1 MPAGGV
7 GLVCKDPVPSDIEVS
22 QTAVTPEHISAIAKE
37 AGILE
42 EELDLHGP
50 YIGNVKLSV
59 LERLKDAK
67 QGNYVLV
74 TGINPTSLGE
84 GKSTTTIGLSQ
95 ALGAHLDKKVFTN
108 IRVPSAGPTFGV
120 KGGASGG
127 GYAQTIPMELFNI
140 NVPNL
145 QISPVLAA
153 NNLIAAAIDARM
165 YHEQTQTDEAL
176 FRRLCPNKNG
186 TREFLPPMRKR
197 LAKLGIDKTNPDDL
211 TPEEASK
218 FVRLDI
224 DPETITWKRVVDTC
238 DRHLRKITVG
248 QAPSEQRGKERST
261 GFDIAVASECMAI
274 LALATSIRDLRERLG
289 RIVVAYSR
297 AGDPVTAEDLGVAG
311 AAAVLMLD
319 ALQPSLMQTL
329 EKTPVLVHAG
339 PFANIAHGNSSL
351 IADQIALKLVGEEG
365 FVLTEAGFGAD
376 IGAEKFFNIKC
387 RASGLKPDCAV
398 IVATVRALKMHGG
411 GPQVTPG
418 KPLDRAY
425 KEENLDLLAKGVGN
439 LQHHVRNMN
448 KFGVP
453 TVCCINRFA
462 TDTDAEIDL
471 VRQAALDAGAY
482 DAVMANHWAEGG
494 AGAVDLG
501 SSVIKACADARA
513 GKAGTGFKFLYP
525 LEMSLR
531 DKIQRISIEIYG
543 ASGVEFSDLANE
555 QLDRY
560 ERLGYGNLP
569 ICVAKT
575 HLSLSADPSKRGVPT
590 DFTVTVRE
598 ARASVGAGLILA
610 MLGDIMTIPGLPTL
624 PGFFNVDVTDDGQ
637 ILGLF

>member
-1 MPAGGV
+1 MC
-7 GLVCKDPVPSDIEVS
+7 LEPVPSDIEIS
-22 QTAVTPEHISAIAKE
+22 QTAVQPEHISVIAKD

-50 YIGNVKLSV
+50 HMGNVSLKV
-59 LERLKDAK
+59 LERLKDRK
-67 QGNYVLV
+67 DGNYVLV

-140 NVPNL
+140 NVPNM
-145 QISPVLAA
+145 QISPVMAA
-153 NNLIAAAIDARM
+153 NNLIAAAIDSRM
-165 YHEQTQTDEAL
+165 FHEQTQSDEAL
-176 FRRLCPNKNG
+176 FRRLCPDHGEVRVFAK
-186 TREFLPPMRKR
+186 PMLRR
-197 LAKLGIDKTNPDDL
+197 LEKLGITKTNPSDL
-211 TPEEASK
+211 TPEEVSR

-224 DPETITWKRVVDTC
+224 DPESITWKRVVDTC
-238 DRHLRKITVG
+238 DRHLRGITIG
-248 QAPSEQRGKERST
+248 QAPSEKKGVPRET

-274 LALATSIRDLRERLG
+274 LALATSVHDLRERLG
-289 RIVVAYSR
+289 RIVVAYSK
-297 AGDPVTAEDLGVAG
+297 AGEPVTTEDLGVAG

-319 ALQPSLMQTL
+319 AIKPTLMQTL

-398 IVATVRALKMHGG
+398 IVATIRALKMHGG

-418 KPLDRAY
+418 KPLDKAY
-425 KEENLDLLAKGVGN
+425 KEENLELLAKGVGN
-439 LQHHVRNMN
+439 LQHHIRNMN
-448 KFGVP
+448 KFGVT
-453 TVCCINRFA
+453 TVCCINKFA
-462 TDTDAEIDL
+462 TDTEAEIEL
-471 VRQAALDAGAY
+471 VRKAAIEAGAY
-482 DAVMANHWAEGG
+482 DAVMANHWAQGG
-494 AGAVDLG
+494 AGAVELG
-501 SSVIKACADARA
+501 EAVVKACADSRA
-513 GKAGTGFKFLYP
+513 GKAGPGFKFLYP

-531 DKIQRISIEIYG
+531 DKIQRIAVEIYG
-543 ASGVEFSDLANE
+543 ANGVEFTDLASQ
-555 QLDRY
+555 QLERY
-560 ERLGYGNLP
+560 QNLGFGKLP

-590 DFTVTVRE
+590 DFTVVVRE
-598 ARASVGAGLILA
+598 ARASIGAGLILA

-624 PGFFNVDVTDDGQ
+624 PGFYNVDVTDDGQ
-637 ILGLF
+637 IKGLF